1 MATEQEPKNDYYH
14 ILGVS
19 KDASID
25 DIKKA
30 YRKLALQYHPD
41 KNLDNKAEA
50 ESKFQQ
56 ISEAYQVLSD
66 EEKRKNY
73 DLYGT
78 ESLQEEEFENPFNI
92 FKHIFE
98 GFPFGFGDFAFFDE
112 DDSMDE
118 VFIINDIDEGGYTF
132 NYTSFIPG
140 NTVFISTFENGSQ
153 RTRKHG
159 RVTEQFMEIGRQGR
173 APRRQRKRMPTHSNN
188 PKRRKKRRTQP
199 ETEENQSNTSNSS
212 ISEDKQESNN
222 NNDEKIPTSD
232 ENIENSS
239 NLDQSPEDSNLEQAD
254 SNLQP
259 ESSIPIQ
266 KRKKRNPRNR
276 KSQTKHANRKKYK
289 KQ

>member
-1 MATEQEPKNDYYH
+1 MATEQEPKKDYYQ

-25 DIKKA
+25 EIKKS

-41 KNLDNKAEA
+41 KNLDNKEEA

-78 ESLQEEEFENPFNI
+78 ESVQEEEFENPFDI
-92 FKHIFE
+92 FRHIFE
-98 GFPFGFGDFAFFDE
+98 GFPFGFGEFAFFDE
-112 DDSMDE
+112 DDSLDNDI
-118 VFIINDIDEGGYTF
+118 FIIDDIDEDGYTF
-132 NYTSFIPG
+132 NYSSFFPG
-140 NTVFISTFENGSQ
+140 NTVYISTFEDGYQKTKKN
-153 RTRKHG
+153 G
-159 RVTEQFMEIGRQGR
+159 RVTEKFVETIRLGR

-188 PKRRKKRRTQP
+188 PKRKKRRTRP
-199 ETEENQSNTSNSS
+199 ETEENQSTTNAS
-212 ISEDKQESNN
+212 ISEDNQETNTN
-222 NNDEKIPTSD
+222 HDENDEQIPTSD
-232 ENIENSS
+232 ENKESSS

-259 ESSIPIQ
+259 ESALPTQ
-266 KRKKRNPRNR
+266 KRTKRNSRKR
-276 KSQTKHANRKKYK
+276 KSQTKRKSK
-289 KQ
+289 KI